1 MKLEDYT
8 YNLPENLIAAHPPKV
23 RGASR
28 LLALN
33 RKTGE
38 ISDSFYRN
46 VADFF
51 EKGDVLILNDTKV
64 IKARIFTQKESGAER
79 ELVILERHGGDD
91 DWHTH
96 KVMYRGKIKVG
107 DVLTVKDKSSE
118 MFENSSPKSETQA
131 PAEVGERF
139 SQHGATDFSSSIK
152 ITVQEILG
160 DGLAIVSSPVDLREV
175 CENFGTV
182 PLPPYMRRDATALD
196 VERYQTVFAEEKG
209 SVAAPTASL
218 NMTPEILETLRTK
231 GVKICYLTLHV
242 GLGTFMPIRVDNLE
256 EHKMHQEYFEIP
268 PETCTEIQR
277 AKNEGARVFA
287 LGTTVARTLE
297 YAGDEILAKK
307 NEMFAFSSIKAF
319 GHGSKNTASEAKGCE
334 REAQHED
341 SSQSKKLR
349 GEADIFIYPG
359 YEFKIIDG
367 LMTNFHAPK
376 STVLMLASAF
386 ASWEH
391 LSKAYAHAIE
401 QDYHFLSYGD
411 SMIIY

>member
-23 RGASR
+23 RGTSR

-51 EKGDVLILNDTKV
+51 ESGDVLILNDTKV

-91 DWHTH
+91 DWHIH
-96 KVMYRGKIKVG
+96 KVMYRGKIKAG
-107 DVLTVKDKSSE
+107 DVLTVK
-118 MFENSSPKSETQA
+118 NSN
-131 PAEVGERF
+131 
-139 SQHGATDFSSSIK
+139 IK

-160 DGLAIVSSPVDLREV
+160 DGLAIVSSTVDLREV

-196 VERYQTVFAEEKG
+196 IERYQTVFAEEKG

-218 NMTPEILETLRTK
+218 NMTPEILETLRAK

-268 PETCTEIQR
+268 PETCAEIR
-277 AKNEGARVFA
+277 KAKANGGRVFA

-297 YAGDEILAKK
+297 YAGEEILAKK
-307 NEMFAFSSIKAF
+307 NEMFASSSIKA
-319 GHGSKNTASEAKGCE
+319 TASEAEGFE

-341 SSQSKKLR
+341 SSQDKKLR

-359 YEFKIIDG
+359 YEFKIVDG

-391 LSKAYAHAIE
+391 LSKAYAHAVE
-401 QDYHFLSYGD
+401 QGYHFLSYGD
-411 SMIIY
+411 SMIIFEK

>member
-96 KVMYRGKIKVG
+96 KVMYRGKIKAG
-107 DVLTVKDKSSE
+107 DVLTVK
-118 MFENSSPKSETQA
+118 NSN
-131 PAEVGERF
+131 
-139 SQHGATDFSSSIK
+139 IK

-182 PLPPYMRRDATALD
+182 PLPPYMRRDATTLD
-196 VERYQTVFAEEKG
+196 IERYQTVFAEEKG

-218 NMTPEILETLRTK
+218 NMTPEILETLRAK

-268 PETCTEIQR
+268 AETCAEIR
-277 AKNEGARVFA
+277 KAKTNGGRVFA

-297 YAGDEILAKK
+297 YASAEILGEGEVFENSSPKG
-307 NEMFAFSSIKAF
+307 ETQRSEVGERFSK
-319 GHGSKNTASEAKGCE
+319 HGDLTT
-334 REAQHED
+334 
-341 SSQSKKLR
+341 KKLR

-359 YEFKIIDG
+359 YEFKIVDG

-386 ASWEH
+386 ASWEY
-391 LSKAYAHAIE
+391 LSKAYTHAVE

-411 SMIIY
+411 SMIIFEK

>member
-96 KVMYRGKIKVG
+96 KVMYRGKIKAG
-107 DVLTVKDKSSE
+107 DVLTVK
-118 MFENSSPKSETQA
+118 NSN
-131 PAEVGERF
+131 
-139 SQHGATDFSSSIK
+139 IK

-196 VERYQTVFAEEKG
+196 IERYQTVFAEEKG

-268 PETCTEIQR
+268 PETCAEIR
-277 AKNEGARVFA
+277 KAKANGARVFA

-297 YAGDEILAKK
+297 YAGDEILANS
-307 NEMFAFSSIKAF
+307 NE
-319 GHGSKNTASEAKGCE
+319 
-334 REAQHED
+334 
-341 SSQSKKLR
+341 KLR

-359 YEFKIIDG
+359 YEFKIVDG

-391 LSKAYAHAIE
+391 LSKAYTHAVE

-411 SMIIY
+411 SMIIFEK

>member
-23 RGASR
+23 RGTSR

-51 EKGDVLILNDTKV
+51 ESGDVLILNDTKV

-91 DWHTH
+91 DWHIH
-96 KVMYRGKIKVG
+96 KVMYRGKIKAG
-107 DVLTVKDKSSE
+107 DVLTVK
-118 MFENSSPKSETQA
+118 NSN
-131 PAEVGERF
+131 
-139 SQHGATDFSSSIK
+139 IK

-160 DGLAIVSSPVDLREV
+160 DGLAIVSSTVDLREI

-196 VERYQTVFAEEKG
+196 IERYQTVFAEEKG

-218 NMTPEILETLRTK
+218 NMTPEILETLRAK

-268 PETCTEIQR
+268 PETCAEIR
-277 AKNEGARVFA
+277 KAKANGGRVFA

-297 YAGDEILAKK
+297 YAGEEILAKK
-307 NEMFAFSSIKAF
+307 NEMFASSSIKA
-319 GHGSKNTASEAKGCE
+319 TASEAEGFE

-341 SSQSKKLR
+341 SSQDKKLR

-359 YEFKIIDG
+359 YEFKIVDG

-391 LSKAYAHAIE
+391 LSKAYAHAVE
-401 QDYHFLSYGD
+401 QGYHFLSYGD
-411 SMIIY
+411 SMIIFEK

>member
-64 IKARIFTQKESGAER
+64 IKARIFTQKESGVER

-96 KVMYRGKIKVG
+96 KVMYRGKIKAG
-107 DVLTVKDKSSE
+107 DVLTVKNSSE
-118 MFENSSPKSETQA
+118 
-131 PAEVGERF
+131 
-139 SQHGATDFSSSIK
+139 K
-152 ITVQEILG
+152 ITVEQILG
-160 DGLAIVSSPVDLREV
+160 DGLAIVSCEKDLREV

-196 VERYQTVFAEEKG
+196 IERYQTVFAEEKG

-218 NMTPEILETLRTK
+218 NMTPEILETLRAK

-268 PETCTEIQR
+268 AETCAEIR
-277 AKNEGARVFA
+277 KAKANGGRVFA

-297 YAGDEILAKK
+297 YAGEEILAKK
-307 NEMFAFSSIKAF
+307 NEMFASSSIKA
-319 GHGSKNTASEAKGCE
+319 TASEAKGFE

-341 SSQSKKLR
+341 SSQDKKLR

-359 YEFKIIDG
+359 YEFKIVDG

-391 LSKAYAHAIE
+391 LLKAYAHAVE

-411 SMIIY
+411 SMIIFEK

>member
-96 KVMYRGKIKVG
+96 KVMYRGKIKAG
-107 DVLTVKDKSSE
+107 DVLTVKNSSE
-118 MFENSSPKSETQA
+118 
-131 PAEVGERF
+131 
-139 SQHGATDFSSSIK
+139 K

-182 PLPPYMRRDATALD
+182 PLPPYMRRDATTLD
-196 VERYQTVFAEEKG
+196 IERYQTVFAEEKG

-218 NMTPEILETLRTK
+218 NMTPEILETLRAK

-268 PETCTEIQR
+268 AETCAEIR
-277 AKNEGARVFA
+277 KAKANGGRVFA

-297 YAGDEILAKK
+297 YASAEILGEGEVFENSSPKS
-307 NEMFAFSSIKAF
+307 ETQRGEVGERFSK
-319 GHGSKNTASEAKGCE
+319 HGDLTT
-334 REAQHED
+334 
-341 SSQSKKLR
+341 KKLR

-359 YEFKIIDG
+359 YEFKIVDG

-386 ASWEH
+386 ASWEQ
-391 LSKAYAHAIE
+391 LSKAYAYAVE

-411 SMIIY
+411 SMIIFEK